1 MHSLKVCV
9 CVCLVNSALNTFV
22 IIVITALDNEREI
35 A

>member
-1 MHSLKVCV
+1 MHRLKVYV
-9 CVCLVNSALNTFV
+9 FVCLFNSALNTFV